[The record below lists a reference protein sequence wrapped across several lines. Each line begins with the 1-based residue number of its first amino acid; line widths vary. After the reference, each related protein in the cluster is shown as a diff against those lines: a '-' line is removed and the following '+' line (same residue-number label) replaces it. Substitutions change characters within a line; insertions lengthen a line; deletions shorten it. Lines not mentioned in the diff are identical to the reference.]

1 MPGLREK
8 ALALLS
14 AFASAAIVGCFPLLA
29 ILASRGDGPP
39 LEERDLI
46 AGAIFVGLSLVTVGV
61 VLRAIFRKQRGAF
74 FDASRLRESPEAH
87 GAQALVGHSELIG
100 LARLAGVVALIGLGV
115 GLWAGW
121 RIRTQFVERL
131 LLDAERWCSARG
143 PLGFSEEPRCVEV
156 ARRCIQ
162 EGWTLPASRLSR
174 VGSLREVW
182 VARRQA
188 EDAAATEAAR
198 KDGWYTD
205 RAVREVSGLIDQL
218 KDSTDSPKLAQ
229 ARQAAIVCVA
239 EAGGVAF

>member
-14 AFASAAIVGCFPLLA
+14 AFASGAIVGCFPLLA
-29 ILASRGDGPP
+29 ILAFRGDGPP
-39 LEERDLI
+39 LEDRDLI
-46 AGAIFVGLSLVTVGV
+46 AGAIFVGLSLVTVAI

-87 GAQALVGHSELIG
+87 GVQALVGQAELVG
-100 LARLAGVVALIGLGV
+100 LARLAGVVALIGLAA

-131 LLDAERWCSARG
+131 LLDAESWCGSRG
-143 PLGFSEEPRCVEV
+143 PLGFSEEPQCVEV
-156 ARRCIQ
+156 ARGCIR
-162 EGWTLPASRLSR
+162 EGWTLPATRLSR
-174 VGSLREVW
+174 VASLREVW
-182 VARRQA
+182 MKRRQA

-198 KDGWYTD
+198 TDGWYSD

-218 KDSTDSPKLAQ
+218 KDSTESPKLAQ
-229 ARQAAIVCVA
+229 ARQAAVVCLA
-239 EAGGVAF
+239 EAGGVVF